1 MEEGMIHYEF
11 RKLWDAVPGQPAPDV
26 AETWQRLQAHVRA
39 ENSATAALLA
49 TQAGLELDVE
59 KQQATLVLHPGLY
72 HMITRQPDRRALI
85 DRAVEAVLG
94 YGWTWTSVAGA
105 WRSTPKA
112 PARASEPRAEDSS
125 AFEQL
130 KRVDADGEEFWA
142 GRELATVMG
151 YANYRQFEL
160 VAERAKMACVNS
172 GHDVTAHFVAQR
184 EATGRNV
191 YLSRYACYLIIQN
204 MDPKKPA
211 VAQGQTYFAVQTR
224 RQEVADAA
232 VAMEDQRRV
241 MLRQEVAV
249 HNKKLA
255 AAARRAGVQDGEDFR
270 NFQNH
275 GYKGLYGGLSAR
287 MIRDVRS
294 LEDGENILDY
304 MGSTELAANLFRATQ
319 TEEKMRRDIVHE
331 KEEAMRLHYRVGAK
345 VRQTMAEIS
354 GVMPEDLPVVEHINE
369 VRKRL
374 KQMRAGEER
383 KAL

>member
-1 MEEGMIHYEF
+1 MIHYEF
-11 RKLWDAVPGQPAPDV
+11 RKLWDAVPGEPAPDT
-26 AETWQRLQAHVRA
+26 AEVWSKIQAHVRS
-39 ENSATAALLA
+39 ENGPTAALL
-49 TQAGLELDVE
+49 QAQASLELDAE
-59 KQQATLVLHPGLY
+59 RKQATLVLHPGLY
-72 HMITRQPDRRALI
+72 HMITRQPERRGAI
-85 DRAVEAVLG
+85 ERAVQAVLG
-94 YGWTWTSVAGA
+94 YGWSWSAVAGS
-105 WRSTPKA
+105 WRSA
-112 PARASEPRAEDSS
+112 PARPPSGGPEPTRLEEGTP
-125 AFEQL
+125 FEQL
-130 KRVDADGEEFWA
+130 KRVSGEGEEFWA

-160 VAERAKMACVNS
+160 VVERAKMACVNS
-172 GHDVTAHFVAQR
+172 GHDVADHFVATN

-191 YLSRYACYLIIQN
+191 YLSRYACYVIIQN

-232 VAMEDQRRV
+232 VSQEDQRRV
-241 MLRQEVAV
+241 MLRQEVAA

-255 AAARRAGVQDGEDFR
+255 AAARKAGIQDGDDFR

-287 MIRDVRS
+287 MIREVRA
-294 LEDGENILDY
+294 LETGDNILDY

-319 TEEKMRRDIVHE
+319 TEEKMRRDIIHE
-331 KEEAMRLHYRVGAK
+331 KEEAMRLHHRVGAK

-374 KQMRAGEER
+374 KRVRAAEDL

>member
-1 MEEGMIHYEF
+1 
-11 RKLWDAVPGQPAPDV
+11 
-26 AETWQRLQAHVRA
+26 
-39 ENSATAALLA
+39 
-49 TQAGLELDVE
+49 
-59 KQQATLVLHPGLY
+59 
-72 HMITRQPDRRALI
+72 
-85 DRAVEAVLG
+85 
-94 YGWTWTSVAGA
+94 
-105 WRSTPKA
+105 
-112 PARASEPRAEDSS
+112 
-125 AFEQL
+125 
-130 KRVDADGEEFWA
+130 
-142 GRELATVMG
+142 
-151 YANYRQFEL
+151 
-160 VAERAKMACVNS
+160 
-172 GHDVTAHFVAQR
+172 
-184 EATGRNV
+184 
-191 YLSRYACYLIIQN
+191 
-204 MDPKKPA
+204 

-232 VAMEDQRRV
+232 ISMEDQRRV

-294 LEDGENILDY
+294 LETGENILDY

-354 GVMPEDLPVVEHINE
+354 GVMPEELPVVENINE

>member
-1 MEEGMIHYEF
+1 MIHYEF
-11 RKLWDAVPGQPAPDV
+11 RKLWDAVPGEPAPDA
-26 AETWQRLQAHVRA
+26 AEVWSKIQAHVRS
-39 ENSATAALLA
+39 ENGPTAALL
-49 TQAGLELDVE
+49 QAQASLELDAE
-59 KQQATLVLHPGLY
+59 KKQATLVLHPGLY
-72 HMITRQPDRRALI
+72 HMITRQPDRRAAI
-85 DRAVEAVLG
+85 ERAVQTVLG
-94 YGWTWTSVAGA
+94 YGWTWSAVAGS
-105 WRSTPKA
+105 WRSA
-112 PARASEPRAEDSS
+112 PARPPSGGPEPPRLEAGTP
-125 AFEQL
+125 FEQL
-130 KRVDADGEEFWA
+130 KRVSAEGEEFWA

-160 VAERAKMACVNS
+160 VVERAKMACVNS
-172 GHDVTAHFVAQR
+172 GHDVADHFVSLNK
-184 EATGRNV
+184 ATGRNV
-191 YLSRYACYLIIQN
+191 YLSRYACYVIIQN

-232 VAMEDQRRV
+232 VSQEDQRRV
-241 MLRQEVAV
+241 MLRQEVAA

-255 AAARRAGVQDGEDFR
+255 AAARKAGIQDGDDFR

-287 MIRDVRS
+287 MIREVRA
-294 LEDGENILDY
+294 LETGDNILDY

-319 TEEKMRRDIVHE
+319 TEEKMRRDIIHE
-331 KEEAMRLHYRVGAK
+331 KEEAMRLHFRVGAK

-374 KQMRAGEER
+374 KRVRAAEDL